1 MLDRHYLQLLARDFP
16 TSQAAGA
23 EIVRLSAIMSLPK
36 GTEFFFS
43 DLHGEHEAFIHLLRS
58 ASGFIRRKIDDLFD
72 KSVPKAGRIA
82 LSNLIYY
89 PEEELARLDL
99 DSPDSIDWCRVTIY
113 RLLEVL
119 RTVSAK
125 YTRYQVRK
133 KLTTGYAAI
142 LDELMHVDTESKA
155 QFYDSAI
162 QSLLA
167 TGQMPGFITSLCC
180 LIQQLAIDKLHIIG
194 DIFDRG
200 PRADAVM
207 NALIEFHDVDIQWGN
222 HDILWMGAAAGNR
235 ACIAN
240 VIRLGIGYNTFDV
253 LEDGY
258 GINLRS
264 LSVFASQVY
273 GDDPCAIFQPK
284 SLDENKYDPVDSQL
298 AARMHKAMAII
309 QFKIEGQL
317 IKAHPEYGMEDRLLF
332 ERIDFQNGTVR
343 IGSQEHALRDT
354 HFPTVDPQDP
364 LALSSGE
371 EELMKTLSASFR
383 HSEKLQRHVRFLYAQ
398 GSMYKRINGN
408 LLYHG
413 CIPLLSDGEFEP
425 VMLDGQSVAGRALLD
440 AIDARV
446 RLAHFAPPHSQA
458 LYDARDYFW
467 YLWCGPQSPLFG
479 KSRMATFERL
489 FLEDKTLHKEPMNP
503 YYRLQDDRTVAERIL
518 REFDM
523 DPASAHIINGHVPV
537 RLKAGER
544 PIKAGGLL
552 YVIDGGISKAYQ
564 KTTGIGG
571 YTLIFNSRYLALAEH
586 QPFTKDA
593 ERRPADLSPAV
604 QITENMPKRVTVGD
618 TDEGAE
624 LAHQVAELRELMEAY
639 RSGLLKER
647 F

>member
-1 MLDRHYLQLLARDFP
+1 MLDHHYLQLLSRDFP
-16 TSQAAGA
+16 TNQAAGA

-89 PEEELARLDL
+89 PEQELARLEL
-99 DSPDSIDWCRVTIY
+99 DSPDAVDWCRVTIY
-113 RLLEVL
+113 RLLEVC

-125 YTRYQVRK
+125 YTRHAVRK
-133 KLTTGYAAI
+133 KLTTGFGDI
-142 LDELMHVDTESKA
+142 LDELMNVDSESKA
-155 QFYDSAI
+155 MFYDSAI
-162 QSLLA
+162 ESLLA
-167 TGQMPGFITSLCC
+167 TGQMGGFITSLCC

-200 PRADAVM
+200 PRADAIM
-207 NALIEFHDVDIQWGN
+207 NALIDFHDVDIQWGN

-240 VIRLGIGYNTFDV
+240 AIRLGIGYNTFDL

-258 GINLRS
+258 SINLRS
-264 LSVFASQVY
+264 LSVFASHVY
-273 GDDPCAIFQPK
+273 HDDPCTIFQPRL
-284 SLDENKYDPVDSQL
+284 LDQNKYDPVDTQL
-298 AARMHKAMAII
+298 AARMHKAITVI
-309 QFKIEGQL
+309 QFKVEGQL
-317 IKAHPEYGMEDRLLF
+317 LAAHPEYGMEDRRLF
-332 ERIDFQNGTVR
+332 ERTDFRNGSITIDGQT
-343 IGSQEHALRDT
+343 HKLRDS

-364 LALSSGE
+364 LALSPAE
-371 EELMKTLSASFR
+371 EELMNTLSASFR
-383 HSEKLQRHVRFLYAQ
+383 HSEKLQRHIRFLYAQ
-398 GSMYKRINGN
+398 GGMYKRINGN

-413 CIPLLSDGEFEP
+413 CIPLTPDGE
-425 VMLDGQSVAGRALLD
+425 LDVVSLGGPGYAGRALLD
-440 AIDARV
+440 EIDARV
-446 RLAHFAPPHSQA
+446 RQAQFAPPHSQT
-458 LYDARDYFW
+458 LYDARDLLW
-467 YLWCGPQSPLFG
+467 YLWCGPRSPLYG
-479 KSRMATFERL
+479 KARMATFERL
-489 FLEDKTLHKEPMNP
+489 FLENKALHEEPSNP
-503 YYRLQDDRTVAERIL
+503 YYTLQDGRSVCERIL
-518 REFDM
+518 REFGL
-523 DPASAHIINGHVPV
+523 DPASSHIINGHVPV
-537 RLKAGER
+537 RLKAGEH

-593 ERRPADLSPAV
+593 ERRPADLSPKV
-604 QITENMPKRVTVGD
+604 EITEKMPRRVTVAD
-618 TDEGAE
+618 TDEGLEIA
-624 LAHQVAELRELMEAY
+624 QQIAELRELMTSY
-639 RSGLLKER
+639 RSGRIKER